1 MKGIC
6 LQSDSHT
13 YLLDTNIIL
22 RFLLAD
28 DPAQTRSTTELM
40 VKVGEGKVSVEIK
53 DFVLLETVWVLEASC
68 RVPRKEIA
76 DKLINILNLSGIVNA
91 SRSTLIQ
98 ALLSFKETKMDLVDC
113 LLAAYSSPTTPV
125 ISFDGDLKKLG
136 ALRGEINRSSFE

>member
-1 MKGIC
+1 M
-6 LQSDSHT
+6 QTDSST

-28 DPAQTRSTTELM
+28 DPAQSRSATELM
-40 VKVGEGKVSVEIK
+40 SKVDEGNVSLEIK

-76 DKLINILNLSGIVNA
+76 DRLINILNLSGIVNA
-91 SRSTLIQ
+91 NRSTLIQ
-98 ALLSFKETKMDLVDC
+98 ALLSFKETSIDLADC
-113 LLAAYSSPTTPV
+113 LLAAYSSPATPV

-136 ALRGEINRSSFE
+136 AHKGEI

>member
-28 DPAQTRSTTELM
+28 DPVQTRSATDLM
-40 VKVGEGKVSVEIK
+40 LKVDEGKIPVEIK

-91 SRSTLIQ
+91 NRSTLIQ
-98 ALLSFKETKMDLVDC
+98 ALLSFKETKIDLADC
-113 LLAAYSSPTTPV
+113 LLAAYSSPATPV
-125 ISFDGDLKKLG
+125 ISFDRDLERLG
-136 ALRGEINRSSFE
+136 AHKGAI